1 MIDFGS
7 FLFKIDISVRLPRPG
22 SLLVAE
28 PFLRESYFNHA
39 VICLIDHAQGQTS
52 MGVVLNR
59 LSGHTLQE
67 LIDDV
72 DVAADVPVY
81 CGGPMSCDRLYF
93 LHTLGS
99 AVIPDAR
106 EVRNGLWIGGN
117 FEAMKQYVNA
127 GYPVEGN
134 IRFFI
139 GYSGW
144 DAGQLDGELRKS
156 VWAVTEFQSPEDLLC
171 GEEDG
176 MWHRYVRA
184 MGPSYRGWRYHP
196 QNPRAN

>member
-1 MIDFGS
+1 MLDFAS
-7 FLFKIDISVRLPRPG
+7 LLFNIDISARLPRPG

-39 VICLIDHAQGQTS
+39 VICLIDHAPGLAS

-67 LIDDV
+67 LIDDIR
-72 DVAADVPVY
+72 APQSVPVF

-93 LHTLGS
+93 LHTLGPD
-99 AVIPDAR
+99 ILPDAR
-106 EVRNGLWIGGN
+106 EIRQGLWIGGN

-127 GYPVEGN
+127 GYPIDGH

-144 DAGQLDGELRKS
+144 DDGQLDGELRKN
-156 VWAVTEFQSPEDLLC
+156 VWAVTEFSSAEKLLC
-171 GEEDG
+171 GAEDRF
-176 MWHRYVRA
+176 WHRHVRA